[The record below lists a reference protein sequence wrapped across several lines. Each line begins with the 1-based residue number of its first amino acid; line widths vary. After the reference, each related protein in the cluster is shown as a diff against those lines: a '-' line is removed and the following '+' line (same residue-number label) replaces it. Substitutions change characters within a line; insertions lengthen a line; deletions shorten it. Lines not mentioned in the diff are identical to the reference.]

1 MIIKQQNI
9 QRTLKMSDQVLLENN
24 RPLAV
29 YIMLPPGCGK
39 SFTAAVLS
47 HILSHLGLKNV
58 ELTQDNFVSKAGGK
72 ADKGKYLK
80 AIESAG
86 KNHRQ
91 IFLLGSVNGTSLAH
105 ADISVRLPED
115 TTNLYFAFDGEFGK
129 IIKRSI
135 TGMTE
140 RPADHSTVDA
150 KKLASKLPE
159 IAKLHLRNIED
170 LLPTLPAEKVTRI
183 TLDMTRYQVVEVVLR
198 QIFKA
203 LGLDFD
209 DTTHIPL
216 IRAMVDA
223 EMRREEE
230 RHVKV
235 RDASLSASSDEPA
248 SATPASAEISASAT
262 PASAEPVPP
271 EPVPIVVKEK
281 KTKPQDVKSSAEK
294 KKQEKPIY
302 TAFFVLL
309 NAMLMEIL
317 IGFKKHWDQKGCV
330 VSTIFHAT
338 NLFGRAPQ
346 FQKHIDWLQQ
356 HVGRTFQL
364 RLKDFCGDGKTYG
377 FSAELVGDECLCAA
391 QVDASFP
398 CKCKKLHVTTV
409 LVGDAKAM
417 DCGPMCDSG
426 KYVLVPNVDIII
438 DAVIG
443 FATPSL
449 PKGPCPPATFE

>member
-1 MIIKQQNI
+1 
-9 QRTLKMSDQVLLENN
+9 
-24 RPLAV
+24 
-29 YIMLPPGCGK
+29 MLPPGCGK
-39 SFTAAVLS
+39 SFTVEVLCA
-47 HILSHLGLKNV
+47 ILSYLRLKNI
-58 ELTQDNFVSKAGGK
+58 ELTLDNFVPKGGSK
-72 ADKGKYLK
+72 ADKGKYLN
-80 AIESAG
+80 AIASAG
-86 KNHRQ
+86 KTAQ
-91 IFLLGSVNGTSLAH
+91 IILLGSVNGTSLAH
-105 ADISVRLPED
+105 TEISERLPKN
-115 TTNLYFAFDGEFGK
+115 TVPLYFAFDGKFGE

-140 RPADHSTVDA
+140 RPADHSTIDA
-150 KKLASKLPE
+150 KELASKLPE
-159 IAKLHLRNIED
+159 IAKLHLRNIEG
-170 LLPTLPAEKVTRI
+170 LLPTLPAENVTRI
-183 TLDMTRYQVVEVVLR
+183 TLDMTREQVVEVVLR

-209 DTTHIPL
+209 DAIHIPL
-216 IRAMVDA
+216 IKEKVDA

-235 RDASLSASSDEPA
+235 RSALQSASH
-248 SATPASAEISASAT
+248 
-262 PASAEPVPP
+262 ASAEPVP
-271 EPVPIVVKEK
+271 VVVKEK
-281 KTKPQDVKSSAEK
+281 KTK
-294 KKQEKPIY
+294 QEKPLY
-302 TAFFVLL
+302 SGFFVLL
-309 NAMLMEIL
+309 NAMVMEML
-317 IGFKKHWDQKGCV
+317 IGFKKHWDQKGV

-356 HVGRTFQL
+356 HIGRTVQL
-364 RLKDFCGDGKTYG
+364 HLKDFCGDGKTYG
-377 FSAELVGDECLCAA
+377 FSAELVGEECLCAA

-449 PKGPCPPATFE
+449 PKGPCPPATSE